1 MLKKSF
7 GLVIAG
13 ALGASLYSIPSAN
26 AASCYD
32 LWYERNAIYADA
44 GYCFKSSL
52 GKRTFGTACS
62 THNPRLTRSE
72 QRRVASIKKQ
82 ERRKGCKVN
91 N

>member
-1 MLKKSF
+1 MVKTSL
-7 GLVIAG
+7 
-13 ALGASLYSIPSAN
+13 ALISAVVLGSSLFAIPSAN

-62 THNPRLTRSE
+62 TNNPRLTRSE